1 MAVQKFDPET
11 TRMAATAAV
20 TSESKHE
27 VEFTTSTGVILKIT
41 PPKTRVV
48 YNLYMQ
54 NPEPKPPIS
63 VIEEGGKRREE
74 ANPSDPD
81 YVQAVAD
88 HKTKVFDS
96 YIKIIMLTSVS
107 IVSMP
112 EDLSA
117 FDKDDDWLDEM
128 EAIGLQ
134 VKQFKNRSER
144 YLEWFFYRVA
154 PTHEDVFGI
163 QSACEGLTAV
173 TEGGVAAAEE
183 TFPNNS

>member
-1 MAVQKFDPET
+1 MAVEKFNPET
-11 TRMAATAAV
+11 TAMAAAAV
-20 TSESKHE
+20 ATSDAKRE
-27 VEFTTSTGVILKIT
+27 VQFTTSTGVVLKIT

-54 NPEPKPPIS
+54 NPEPKAPIV

-74 ANPSDPD
+74 VNDSDPD
-81 YVQAVAD
+81 YVEAVAA

-107 IVSMP
+107 IVALP
-112 EDLSA
+112 EGLLSFDA
-117 FDKDDDWLDEM
+117 DKDWQDEM
-128 EAIGLQ
+128 EAIGLL
-134 VKQFKNRSER
+134 VKKFTNRSER

-163 QSACEGLTAV
+163 QNACEGLVAV
-173 TEGGVAAAEE
+173 AEGGVAAAEE
-183 TFPNNS
+183 TFPNNN